1 MKKTLTSANYR
12 VDLLVTLYV
21 FCIITAELIGSKS
34 FPLFKIFNFLIGLII
49 LYWLL
54 KVSMSAISTPFV
66 YMGTK
71 CLKKDDQNL

>member
-12 VDLLVTLYV
+12 VDLLVALYV

-54 KVSMSAISTPFV
+54 KVSMSAIFTHGYQMSQ
-66 YMGTK
+66 K
-71 CLKKDDQNL
+71 R